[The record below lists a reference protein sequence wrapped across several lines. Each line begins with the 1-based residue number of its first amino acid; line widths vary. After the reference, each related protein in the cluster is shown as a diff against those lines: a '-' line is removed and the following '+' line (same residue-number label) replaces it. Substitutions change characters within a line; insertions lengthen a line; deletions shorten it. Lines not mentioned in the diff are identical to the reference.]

1 MMELPHILQEEVE
14 GEVHSGASKE
24 VAVVEP
30 EFPHL
35 KMEVR
40 VPHTLLL
47 LIMKL
52 KLQHPLL
59 GVGSGRME
67 P

>member
-40 VPHTLLL
+40 VPHALL
-47 LIMKL
+47 
-52 KLQHPLL
+52 
-59 GVGSGRME
+59 
-67 P
+67 